1 LNELRSK
8 TVVDV
13 NLDPSHFFR
22 NELAQAIRD
31 IRNEFEALNDQQR
44 ADLHNRYMMSY
55 NELILRHQKPDL
67 DPIQSEQQRV
77 QEEKLRTT
85 LLTTRNEVAHM
96 KARNEELNNRIRE
109 LQLHI
114 DQERDEG
121 GRLIQKR
128 ASEIEELRRKLEQLQ
143 KEYEEVTNMK
153 TSLEKEINT
162 YRELLEGTTNR
173 EGLKQIVD
181 HVVEEARRMEAE
193 RAAGSSGVSGSISY
207 SGGGGGRSTTI
218 SRTFI
223 SSSGS
228 ASASGGIGGLVTG
241 PGRISSNFSSTQ
253 GGGGAGYSQASSRRE
268 YTSSS

>member
-1 LNELRSK
+1 M
-8 TVVDV
+8 
-13 NLDPSHFFR
+13 NLFY
-22 NELAQAIRD
+22 D
-31 IRNEFEALNDQQR
+31 IK
-44 ADLHNRYMMSY
+44 
-55 NELILRHQKPDL
+55 KPDL
-67 DPIQSEQQRV
+67 DPIQSEQQRI

-114 DQERDEG
+114 DQERDDG

-128 ASEIEELRRKLEQLQ
+128 AAEIDELRHKLAQLQ

-162 YRELLEGTTNR
+162 YRELLEGTSNR

-193 RAAGSSGVSGSISY
+193 RATGGTGVAGSISY
-207 SGGGGGRSTTI
+207 SGGGGRSTTI

-223 SSSGS
+223 SSSGTGSTS
-228 ASASGGIGGLVTG
+228 AGVGGLVGG
-241 PGRISSNFSSTQ
+241 PARVISGGGG
-253 GGGGAGYSQASSRRE
+253 GGGGASYSHTSSRRE
-268 YTSSS
+268 FTSSS

>member
-1 LNELRSK
+1 
-8 TVVDV
+8 V
-13 NLDPSHFFR
+13 NNNVF
-22 NELAQAIRD
+22 
-31 IRNEFEALNDQQR
+31 
-44 ADLHNRYMMSY
+44 
-55 NELILRHQKPDL
+55 KKK
-67 DPIQSEQQRV
+67 
-77 QEEKLRTT
+77 KLRTT

-121 GRLIQKR
+121 GRLVQKR

-153 TSLEKEINT
+153 TLIEKKINT
-162 YRELLEGTTNR
+162 NRKLLEGTNKR

-193 RAAGSSGVSGSISY
+193 RATSGSGAAGSISY
-207 SGGGGGRSTTI
+207 SGGGGRSTTI

-223 SSSGS
+223 SSSGGGSTS
-228 ASASGGIGGLVTG
+228 AGVSGLVSG
-241 PGRISSNFSSTQ
+241 PGRVSSSYGATQ
-253 GGGGAGYSQASSRRE
+253 GGGGGTGGSGYSHTSSRRE